1 MAATTIDPAADPRR
15 KSARRKSASMDWF
28 PIFLAL
34 GDSPA
39 LVVGGGA
46 VALRKTRQLLEAGCR
61 VSVVAPR
68 CEREFQPWIEQRRV
82 GWRALPFAPEMV
94 VGHRLVI
101 AATND
106 AGLNRLVAASA
117 KHFGVLVN
125 VVDDPALCDFIV
137 PAVVDRSPLVIAVG
151 TGGRAPILARQV
163 RAYLEAMLPSALG
176 RLADFMGHWR
186 AKVRRD
192 VSRPEQRRRLWER
205 VARGPVAEHLFAGR
219 NADAHRLMAKMV
231 NVAGGVSGAGV
242 DSQPP
247 EGEVYIVGAGPGDPE
262 LLTLRALRL
271 MQQCDVALYDRLVPE
286 EILALV
292 RRDADRIDVG
302 KRCGGEGWSQERIH
316 QAMIRLARD
325 GKRVLRLKGGDPLI
339 FGRGGEEMEALA
351 GAGVAYQVVP
361 GITAASGCA
370 AYAGIPLTHRNHTHS
385 CVFVSGHDVE
395 NVEYDWQRLAAP
407 KQTVVFYMALGQ
419 IGTICRKLQRHG
431 LPDTTPAALIAQ
443 GTTREQEILRGTLA
457 TLPDIAAAR
466 RPRPPAL
473 LIVGEVA
480 ALHERLGWFHCARAS
495 VSEAPATADDAVG
508 YLEISP
514 ESSPEISP
522 EISVEIAGN
531 RAAGPPGLLMAR
543 ME

>member
-1 MAATTIDPAADPRR
+1 
-15 KSARRKSASMDWF
+15 MDWF

-34 GDSPA
+34 NGSSA

-68 CEREFQPWIEQRRV
+68 CAREFQPWIKQRRV
-82 GWRALPFAPEMV
+82 CWRAVPFEPEMV

-106 AGLNRLVAASA
+106 TGLNRLVAASA
-117 KHFGVLVN
+117 NRFGVLVN
-125 VVDDPALCDFIV
+125 VVDNPARCDFIV
-137 PAVVDRSPLVIAVG
+137 PAVVDRSPLVVAVG
-151 TGGRAPILARQV
+151 TGGTAPILARQV
-163 RAYLEAMLPSALG
+163 RTYLEAMLPGALG

-186 AKVRRD
+186 AQVHRD
-192 VSRPEQRRRLWER
+192 VSRPGERRRLWER

-219 NADAHRLMAKMV
+219 NADAHRLMAEMV
-231 NVAGGVSGAGV
+231 DDAGRAGV
-242 DSQPP
+242 DSRPP

-286 EILALV
+286 PILALI

-302 KRCGGEGWSQERIH
+302 KRTGGGGWSQEQIH
-316 QAMIRLARD
+316 QAMIHLARD

-351 GAGVAYQVVP
+351 AAGVAYQVVP
-361 GITAASGCA
+361 GITAASGCS
-370 AYAGIPLTHRNHTHS
+370 AYAGIPLTHRNHAHT
-385 CVFVSGHDVE
+385 CVFASGHDVE
-395 NVEYDWQRLAAP
+395 AAGYDWQRLAASG
-407 KQTVVFYMALGQ
+407 QTIVFYMALRQ
-419 IGTICRKLQRHG
+419 IERICRELRRHG
-431 LPDTTPAALIAQ
+431 LPDTTPAALVAQ
-443 GTTREQEILRGTLA
+443 GTMREQEIVCGTLA
-457 TLPDIAAAR
+457 TLADIVAVR
-466 RPRPPAL
+466 RLRSPAL

-480 ALHERLGWFHCARAS
+480 ALHEHLSWFRSGRAS
-495 VSEAPATADDAVG
+495 ESDAPATTADAAD
-508 YLEISP
+508 YP
-514 ESSPEISP
+514 EPFPEPFP
-522 EISVEIAGN
+522 ELFRELFPGLVWEIAGA
-531 RAAGPPGLLMAR
+531 RAAGPSGLLTAR

>member
-1 MAATTIDPAADPRR
+1 
-15 KSARRKSASMDWF
+15 MDWF

-34 GDSPA
+34 GDSAA

-68 CEREFQPWIEQRRV
+68 CEPEFQPWIENSHVR
-82 GWRALPFAPEMV
+82 WRAVRFEPEMV
-94 VGHRLVI
+94 VGYRLVF
-101 AATND
+101 AATDD
-106 AGLNRLVAASA
+106 ADLNRSVAASA
-117 KHFGVLVN
+117 RRFGVLVN

-151 TGGRAPILARQV
+151 TGGKAPTLARQI
-163 RAYLEAMLPSALG
+163 RASLEVMLPSALG
-176 RLADFMGHWR
+176 QLADFMGGWR

-192 VSRPEQRRRLWER
+192 VARPIERRRLWER

-219 NADAHRLMAKMV
+219 NAQAHRLMAKMV
-231 NVAGGVSGAGV
+231 NVAGSVGSVGT
-242 DSQPP
+242 DSQPSG
-247 EGEVYIVGAGPGDPE
+247 GEVYIVGAGPGDPE

-271 MQQCDVALYDRLVPE
+271 MQQCDVALYDRLVSPQ
-286 EILALV
+286 ILSLV

-302 KRCGGEGWSQERIH
+302 KRASGRGWSQEQIH
-316 QAMIRLARD
+316 QAMIRLARA
-325 GKRVLRLKGGDPLI
+325 GKRVVRLKGGDPLI

-370 AYAGIPLTHRNHTHS
+370 AYTGIPLTHRNHAHS

-407 KQTVVFYMALGQ
+407 GQTIVFYMALGQ
-419 IGTICRKLQRHG
+419 IETICRKLRRHG
-431 LPDTTPAALIAQ
+431 LPHTTPAALVAR
-443 GTTREQEILRGTLA
+443 GTTREQEIVRGTLA
-457 TLPDIAAAR
+457 TLAEIAAER

-480 ALHERLGWFHCARAS
+480 ALHERLEWFHTGRAS
-495 VSEAPATADDAVG
+495 GSDTPAIADDAIDHLRTVPG
-508 YLEISP
+508 GP
-514 ESSPEISP
+514 
-522 EISVEIAGN
+522 
-531 RAAGPPGLLMAR
+531 AALLTAS

>member
-1 MAATTIDPAADPRR
+1 
-15 KSARRKSASMDWF
+15 MDWF

-82 GWRALPFAPEMV
+82 CWRALPFAPEMV

-117 KHFGVLVN
+117 NRFGVLVN

-151 TGGRAPILARQV
+151 TGGKAPILARQV
-163 RAYLEAMLPSALG
+163 RASLEAMLPSALG
-176 RLADFMGHWR
+176 RLADFMGAWR

-192 VSRPEQRRRLWER
+192 VARPTERRRLWER
-205 VARGPVAEHLFAGR
+205 VARGSVAEHLYAGR
-219 NADAHRLMAKMV
+219 NAQAHRLMAKMV
-231 NVAGGVSGAGV
+231 NGAGV
-242 DSQPP
+242 DSQPLK
-247 EGEVYIVGAGPGDPE
+247 GEVYIVGAGPGDPE

-271 MQQCDVALYDRLVPE
+271 MQQCDVALYDRLVSQ

-302 KRCGGEGWSQERIH
+302 KRAGGRGWSQEQIH

-370 AYAGIPLTHRNHTHS
+370 AYAGIPLTHRNHAHA
-385 CVFVSGHDVE
+385 CVLVSGHDVE
-395 NVEYDWQRLAAP
+395 NARYDWQRLAAP
-407 KQTVVFYMALGQ
+407 EQTVVFYMALGQ
-419 IGTICRKLQRHG
+419 LGTICRKLRLNG
-431 LPDTTPAALIAQ
+431 LPDTTPAALVAQ
-443 GTTREQEILRGTLA
+443 GTTREQEVVCGTLA
-457 TLPDIAAAR
+457 TLANIVAER

-480 ALHERLGWFHCARAS
+480 ALHERLSWFHFGRAS
-495 VSEAPATADDAVG
+495 ESDAPANARDAADYPERFPERFPEIFREIFPGLVSEIAAD
-508 YLEISP
+508 
-514 ESSPEISP
+514 
-522 EISVEIAGN
+522 
-531 RAAGPPGLLMAR
+531 RAAGPSGLLTAR

>member
-1 MAATTIDPAADPRR
+1 
-15 KSARRKSASMDWF
+15 MDWF

-34 GDSPA
+34 RGSSA

-46 VALRKTRQLLEAGCR
+46 VALRKTRQLLEAGCT

-68 CEREFQPWIEQRRV
+68 CEPEFQPWIERRRV
-82 GWRALPFAPEMV
+82 RWRALSFEPEMV

-106 AGLNRLVAASA
+106 ADSNRLVAASA
-117 KHFGVLVN
+117 KRFGVLVN

-137 PAVVDRSPLVIAVG
+137 PAVVDRSPLVVAVG

-163 RAYLEAMLPSALG
+163 RASLEAMLPSALG
-176 RLADFMGHWR
+176 RLAAFMGEWR

-192 VSRPEQRRRLWER
+192 VSRPTERRRLWER

-219 NADAHRLMAKMV
+219 NAEAHRLMAKMV
-231 NVAGGVSGAGV
+231 NGANVAGGVSGAGV
-242 DSQPP
+242 DSQSP

-271 MQQCDVALYDRLVPE
+271 MQQCDVVLYDRLVSQ

-302 KRCGGEGWSQERIH
+302 KRSGGKGWSQERIH

-325 GKRVLRLKGGDPLI
+325 GMRVLRLKGGDPLI

-351 GAGVAYQVVP
+351 AAGVAYQVVP

-370 AYAGIPLTHRNHTHS
+370 AYAGIPLTHRNHAHS

-407 KQTVVFYMALGQ
+407 GQTIVFYMALGQ
-419 IGTICRKLQRHG
+419 IGTICRELRRHG
-431 LPDTTPAALIAQ
+431 LPDTTPAALVAQ
-443 GTTREQEILRGTLA
+443 GTTREQEIVRSTLA
-457 TLPDIAAAR
+457 ALADIAAER

-480 ALHERLGWFHCARAS
+480 ALHERLSWFHADRAS
-495 VSEAPATADDAVG
+495 VSDARATAGDAVD
-508 YLEISP
+508 YLEIAP
-514 ESSPEISP
+514 EFPPEIAQ
-522 EISVEIAGN
+522 EIIDG
-531 RAAGPPGLLMAR
+531 RAAGQPGLLTVL